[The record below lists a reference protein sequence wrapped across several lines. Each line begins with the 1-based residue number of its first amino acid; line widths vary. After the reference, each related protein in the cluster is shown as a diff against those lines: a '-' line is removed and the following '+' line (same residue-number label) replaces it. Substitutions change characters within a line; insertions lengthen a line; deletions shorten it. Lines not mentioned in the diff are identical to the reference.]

1 MYIKPNKIN
10 RLREIL
16 AKEAEVEFGFLTVEH
31 WKLVEMRL
39 QTLIMVNLGEE
50 DIQEVNESRNKN
62 HERSIYRHGKI

>member
-50 DIQEVNESRNKN
+50 DIQEVNESRKQK
-62 HERSIYRHGKI
+62 S